1 FSLRIRSPTFF
12 TFQAMYICLCQA
24 VTDRDI
30 QASVDAG
37 AESLDDVQA
46 TLPVAL
52 NCGTCRDSAEALI
65 NEALQNKAHKLSYA
79 A

>member
-1 FSLRIRSPTFF
+1 
-12 TFQAMYICLCQA
+12 MYICLCQA
-24 VTDRDI
+24 VTDHDI
-30 QASVDAG
+30 KANVNAG

-65 NEALQNKAHKLSYA
+65 NEALQNKAHNLSYA

>member
-1 FSLRIRSPTFF
+1 
-12 TFQAMYICLCQA
+12 MYICLCQA
-24 VTDRDI
+24 VTDHDI
-30 QASVDAG
+30 KASVNAG

-52 NCGTCRDSAEALI
+52 NCGTCRDSAEAI
-65 NEALQNKAHKLSYA
+65 IKEALQNKAHKLSYA